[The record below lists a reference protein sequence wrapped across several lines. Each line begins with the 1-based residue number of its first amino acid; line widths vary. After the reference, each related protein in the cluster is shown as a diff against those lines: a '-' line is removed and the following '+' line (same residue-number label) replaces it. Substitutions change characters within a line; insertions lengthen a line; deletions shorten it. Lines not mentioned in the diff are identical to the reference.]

1 MLKIIWLILSLFLIL
16 LVLIRIPNSG
26 GITNFSINNNLIGS
40 SNSTERFLNKLTWL
54 FITLYFLLAL
64 KFNIYI

>member
-54 FITLYFLLAL
+54 FITLYFLLVL